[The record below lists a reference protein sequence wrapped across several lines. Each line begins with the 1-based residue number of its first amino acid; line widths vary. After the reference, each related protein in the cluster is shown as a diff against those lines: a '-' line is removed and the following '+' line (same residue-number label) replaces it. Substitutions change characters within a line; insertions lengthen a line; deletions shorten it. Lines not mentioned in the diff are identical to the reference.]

1 MGASSSKEQ
10 TVSPE
15 QRELEGLAAST
26 GALPLLQKSFSKL
39 SDPQTSTISIQSL
52 QQCFYLSYEDPVCE
66 SPQKPE
72 SFPSLLDH
80 LGSSII
86 DLFFMSEKGGI
97 NWLGFL
103 RGYVKSCGRM
113 STSMSLSILL
123 RIFAMAMRKLGLSSK
138 LEFESDDADCK
149 INGSLVPSD
158 VLLLL
163 WMCWAMLWNV
173 RTSKYSEMKGKLF
186 LPDIN
191 HLVLSAVVSCAEVNS
206 SLDLWD
212 CDILGLD
219 VQLPVGK
226 FLAWALTTAPTLSDC
241 FTQFVLGR
249 LGSSVTAED
258 ESGSSQSISGDIS
271 SKASPTLLLTHGRA
285 WAISLGFR
293 NSISEEILKACFAGY
308 IIGTDENLL
317 YRSSAHGKGLN
328 RFWSNVEGYHGPLLI
343 LICGTS
349 EDVHQ
354 DNSKTRKWIIGA
366 LTQQGFEN
374 KDTFYGSSGN
384 LYAISPIFHVFS
396 PSGKEKNFVYSHL
409 HPTGRVYESHPKP
422 VGIAFGGTTANERI
436 FIDEDFARVTI
447 RHHAMDKTYQP
458 GSLIPNQGFLPV
470 ESSISEVEVWG
481 LGSKTAK
488 EVQNSYKKR
497 EQLFT
502 EQRRK
507 VDLKTLA
514 NWEDSPEKM
523 MMDMMGDPNKV
534 QREDR

>member
-1 MGASSSKEQ
+1 MGASSSTEQ

-15 QRELEGLAAST
+15 QRELESLAAST
-26 GALPLLQKSFSKL
+26 GTLPLLRKSFSKL
-39 SDPQTSTISIQSL
+39 SDPQTNTISIQSL
-52 QQCFYLSYEDPVCE
+52 QQCFYLSYEDPVYE

-72 SFPSLLDH
+72 SFPRLLDH
-80 LGSSII
+80 LGTTIV

-113 STSMSLSILL
+113 STSMSLNILL
-123 RIFAMAMRKLGLSSK
+123 RIFAMALEKLGLSSK
-138 LEFESDDADCK
+138 LEFESNDADCK
-149 INGSLVPSD
+149 INGSLLPSD

-163 WMCWAMLWNV
+163 WMCWSMLWNV
-173 RTSKYSEMKGKLF
+173 RTWKFSERKGKLF

-212 CDILGLD
+212 CDILGLH

-241 FTQFVLGR
+241 LTQFVHGR
-249 LGSSVTAED
+249 LQSSVTAED

-271 SKASPTLLLTHGRA
+271 STASQALLLTHGRA
-285 WAISLGFR
+285 WAIFLGST
-293 NSISEEILKACFAGY
+293 NNISEEILKACLAGDL
-308 IIGTDENLL
+308 IGTDEKLL

-343 LICGTS
+343 LISANS

-354 DNSKTRKWIIGA
+354 DNSKTKKWIIGA

-374 KDTFYGSSGN
+374 RDKFYGSSGN

-409 HPTGRVYESHPKP
+409 HPTGKVYESHPKP
-422 VGIAFGGTTANERI
+422 VGIAFGGNITNERI
-436 FIDEDFARVTI
+436 FIDEDFAKVTV

-458 GSLIPNQGFLPV
+458 GSLIPIQGFLAV
-470 ESSISEVEVWG
+470 EASITEVEVWG
-481 LGSKTAK
+481 LGGRTAK

-497 EQLFT
+497 EELFT

-507 VDLKTLA
+507 VDLKTFA
-514 NWEDSPEKM
+514 NWDDSPEKM
-523 MMDMMGDPNKV
+523 MMDMMADPNRV